1 MPNFKS
7 NTHCGYKIV
16 RFPSTFLKIKLFPCK
31 NFINYCN
38 KCEAAEDDQRQD
50 GVLGGVCI

>member
-16 RFPSTFLKIKLFPCK
+16 RFPSNFLKIKLFPCK

-50 GVLGGVCI
+50 GVLDGVCI